1 MKREPTTAWPPTSR
15 VHRRDTHRLIPAKYS
30 TAQNALEEI
39 ADTDTQLTDLVDLS
53 DATDEAVLT
62 QRGVLPAIS
71 PDELVSDGP
80 HGRIINAA
88 FIYAHPEGSRFNS
101 ADRGAWYAA
110 FQLIAAQAEVAFH
123 KSVHLAEIG
132 RFEDEVEFDDYLA
145 DFDGVFHDLRR
156 AKGFAACLDPASYVA
171 SQALA
176 EKLLERGSPGV
187 VYPSVRRAR
196 GTCLACFDP
205 KNVRN
210 VRRARRFCFTWRGKP
225 VPEIRALA

>member
-1 MKREPTTAWPPTSR
+1 
-15 VHRRDTHRLIPAKYS
+15 
-30 TAQNALEEI
+30 LEEV
-39 ADTDTQLTDLVDLS
+39 ADTPAELADLVSLNS
-53 DATDEAVLT
+53 ATDEAVLA
-62 QRGVLPAIS
+62 QSGFLPAIS
-71 PDELVSDGP
+71 PDELIPAGLHSHV
-80 HGRIINAA
+80 INGA

-110 FQLIAAQAEVAFH
+110 FRLTAAQAEVAFH

-156 AKGFAACLDPASYVA
+156 TTGFTACLDASSYVA

-176 EKLLERGSPGV
+176 ERLLETGSQGV

-210 VRRARRFCFTWRGKP
+210 VRRARRFRFIWRGNP
-225 VPEIRALA
+225 LPQIRAVKAHR